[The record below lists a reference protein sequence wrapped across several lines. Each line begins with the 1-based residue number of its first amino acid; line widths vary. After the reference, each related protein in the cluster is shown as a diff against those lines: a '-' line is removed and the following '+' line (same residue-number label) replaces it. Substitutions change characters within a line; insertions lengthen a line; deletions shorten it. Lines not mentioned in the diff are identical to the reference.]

1 MTLPTARIRIKK
13 VCLRLP
19 TEYQNRFNIIIIY
32 LNSKVVL
39 WVDYST
45 FAYIFADKV
54 KISEMPDN
62 RLIRRLFY
70 IFAVNRPFVELFN
83 MSELSIIDL

>member
-1 MTLPTARIRIKK
+1 MLK
-13 VCLRLP
+13 VA
-19 TEYQNRFNIIIIY
+19 
-32 LNSKVVL
+32 L

-62 RLIRRLFY
+62 RLIRRLFLY
-70 IFAVNRPFVELFN
+70 FCGKSTVC
-83 MSELSIIDL
+83 

>member
-1 MTLPTARIRIKK
+1 MLK
-13 VCLRLP
+13 VA
-19 TEYQNRFNIIIIY
+19 
-32 LNSKVVL
+32 L